1 MQKINGYPKN
11 LVTLLGSRYFIP
23 YYQREYKW
31 GKKQILELVEDLSD
45 EFLNNYQA
53 DHGLKD
59 VDRYGMYFLGP
70 VIVTD
75 DKFVIDGQQ
84 RLTSLTLVLIYIN
97 HLQREW
103 ESKPIALDSLIYT
116 ESYGEKAFVINEDER
131 NKCMT
136 GLFED
141 GRYQISEGESESVRT
156 ILERYG
162 DILGFFDDKL
172 NKESLPFFIEWLKNK
187 VVFIEIVA
195 DTVDDAHRI
204 FESMNEYSA

>member
-103 ESKPIALDSLIYT
+103 E
-116 ESYGEKAFVINEDER
+116 R
-131 NKCMT
+131 M
-136 GLFED
+136 
-141 GRYQISEGESESVRT
+141 
-156 ILERYG
+156 
-162 DILGFFDDKL
+162 
-172 NKESLPFFIEWLKNK
+172 
-187 VVFIEIVA
+187 
-195 DTVDDAHRI
+195 
-204 FESMNEYSA
+204 